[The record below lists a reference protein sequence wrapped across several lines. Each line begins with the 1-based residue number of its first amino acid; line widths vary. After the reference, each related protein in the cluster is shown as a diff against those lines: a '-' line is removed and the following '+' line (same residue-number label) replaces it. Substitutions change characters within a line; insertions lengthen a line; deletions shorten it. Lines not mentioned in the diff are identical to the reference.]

1 MSQKPTNV
9 LFILSDEHTRD
20 VAGCYGDRIV
30 KTPNIDAL
38 AARGTKFTAAYT
50 NCPICVPARASLQT
64 GTYVAENAC
73 WDNAHPYDG
82 SIRGWGHRLRELGHH
97 TMSIGKLH
105 FRSDKDDNGFV
116 EEIIPLHVVDGQGDL
131 LGLIRRPEPAA
142 RGGMPDLAKAA
153 GPGESTYANYDR
165 NIRDGAIE
173 WLTTRASKL
182 DKPWA
187 LFVSMVKPHFPLVA
201 PPEFFA
207 MYPPESM
214 PMPRL
219 YGPDAYPTH
228 PSVKA
233 LRACMSYDDFF
244 SPEKVR
250 IALSA
255 YYGMVSFLDD
265 NIGQILRALEA
276 AGLAD
281 TTRIVYS
288 TDHGDNL
295 GNRHMWGKSVH
306 YEEAAAIPMIVAG
319 PGIPAGKT
327 CKTPVTLVDIYPTIV
342 RSVGIE
348 PDAQDKALP
357 GQSLVE
363 LANAPCDPERV
374 AFGEYH
380 AAASSTAM
388 YLVRKGRWK
397 YIHHVGFQPELFDLE
412 TDPGETRDLGTD
424 PAHAATVAMMEAEL
438 RKIIDPEAVNARAFA
453 DQEAKIARN
462 GGVEALIKR
471 GDFGYSPAPGQK
483 PVFATTL
490 EA

>member
-20 VAGCYGDRIV
+20 VAGCYGDKIV

-82 SIRGWGHRLRELGHH
+82 SIRGWGHRLREQGHH

-105 FRSDKDDNGFV
+105 FRSDKDDNGFI

-363 LANAPCDPERV
+363 IANAPCDPERV

-380 AAASSTAM
+380 AAASITAM

>member
-82 SIRGWGHRLRELGHH
+82 SIRGWGHRLREQGHH

-105 FRSDKDDNGFV
+105 FRSDKDDNGFI

-250 IALSA
+250 IALAA

-380 AAASSTAM
+380 AAASITAM